1 MPASPFPADLPR
13 RATQVLPAT
22 SPARIRAAAV
32 VAARI
37 VTGGGLVAFP
47 TETVYGLGADA
58 GNARAV
64 AALYAAK
71 GRPAFNPLISHVSN
85 QAAAERLGS
94 FNADA
99 TRLAAAFWPGPL
111 TLVVPCRDTV
121 AVCDLARAGL
131 DTVALRV
138 PAHPAALVFLDTV
151 GRPVVGP
158 SANRSGH
165 ISPTTADHV
174 MEDLAGRID
183 AILDAGPTTVGV
195 ESTIVDCTGD
205 RPTLLRP
212 GGIARSAIEKVLG
225 HALTDAAGGDE
236 AHPAAPG
243 RLASHY
249 APNAKVR
256 LEAREVQPGEAL
268 LTFGGATPPGTE
280 AASMVLDLSPAGD
293 VLEAAAGLYAA
304 LRTLDATGASGIAVV
319 PLPRDGLGEAIA
331 DRLGRAAAPRSKD
344 VPS

>member
-1 MPASPFPADLPR
+1 MPASPASADHPR

-32 VAARI
+32 AAARI
-37 VTGGGLVAFP
+37 IANGGLVAFP

-64 AALYAAK
+64 ASVYAAK

-85 QAAAERLGS
+85 QAAAERLGI
-94 FNADA
+94 FNAA
-99 TRLAAAFWPGPL
+99 AARLAAAFWPGPL
-111 TLVVPCRDTV
+111 TLVVPCRDMV

-165 ISPTTADHV
+165 ISPTTAAHV
-174 MEDLAGRID
+174 MDDLAGRID
-183 AILDAGPTTVGV
+183 GVLDAGPTTVGV

-205 RPTLLRP
+205 VPTLLRP
-212 GGIARSAIEKVLG
+212 GGIARGAIEKILG
-225 HALTDAAGGDE
+225 HALPDAAGGDE

-256 LEAREVQPGEAL
+256 LEAQEVRPGEAL
-268 LTFGGATPPGTE
+268 LTFGGAMPPG
-280 AASMVLDLSPAGD
+280 ADVASTVLDLSPAGD
-293 VLEAAAGLYAA
+293 VLEAAASLYAA
-304 LRTLDATGASGIAVV
+304 LRTLDASGTGGIAVV

-331 DRLGRAAAPRSKD
+331 DRLGRAAAPRPKD
-344 VPS
+344 